1 MLIRTLVGCY
11 YNKITTVCACKPTHT
26 FSYAHTHAH
35 ARSRTHIFSS
45 VGLHFLIHTHTRA
58 HTRTLTT
65 SRAHAHAQANH
76 RQWLRDAHKLTST
89 HALTWQLRP
98 RASKPSP
105 PSHVTRTSTR
115 TRTHMQGHKQT
126 RTHRSQS

>member
-45 VGLHFLIHTHTRA
+45 VGLHFLIRTHKRARLRTHAHIILVSTFSHPYTQVHARTIA
-58 HTRTLTT
+58 HTQGTGTRDPPMDPLGPLSQTTLNA
-65 SRAHAHAQANH
+65 RA
-76 RQWLRDAHKLTST
+76 R
-89 HALTWQLRP
+89 
-98 RASKPSP
+98 
-105 PSHVTRTSTR
+105 V
-115 TRTHMQGHKQT
+115 
-126 RTHRSQS
+126 